1 MALWFRAH
9 FYNAHHCFL
18 TYLQWGVEN
27 TLFFSNELC
36 VFVVSKHLWEIV
48 FRVGFGRPK
57 CHSFVLLL
65 AVSYSLRFFDKA
77 LLVKVSN
84 EAC

>member
-1 MALWFRAH
+1 MHIMDFSGIYSGELKI
-9 FYNAHHCFL
+9 HCFFQCILCFCSLKTPVFL
-18 TYLQWGVEN
+18 TVL
-27 TLFFSNELC
+27 
-36 VFVVSKHLWEIV
+36 LWKIV

-57 CHSFVLLL
+57 CHSFVLLFAL
-65 AVSYSLRFFDKA
+65 SYSLRFFDKA

>member
-1 MALWFRAH
+1 M
-9 FYNAHHCFL
+9 
-18 TYLQWGVEN
+18 
-27 TLFFSNELC
+27 
-36 VFVVSKHLWEIV
+36 

-65 AVSYSLRFFDKA
+65 AMSYSLRFFDKA